1 MTLWRPIDDALAAVA
16 TLAGDTTD
24 HQRVRDAAVELDAAA
39 RQTVAAA
46 LRARKLVRVLPH
58 PEWPVAKL
66 AGRNALEWRDKGY
79 PSGGTGGARSGERR
93 DLGDVI
99 VRPDDAALLWWR
111 AHQTAVV
118 VRAEVAKLNRG
129 APPRHACHEA
139 WKAIATLHD
148 VMLEAAGLSGGPA
161 PVTLN
166 TAGEGDCWNHRRH
179 GVVEPAQVTHAGQD
193 VCRWCR
199 DQHDGWGDW
208 PPGEVVEDH
217 DRGGRVAI
225 AAWRRGREAAA
236 ESNGDTVKAKKPRA
250 LVDAQGRTARGAY
263 AEALKKSAASA

>member
-66 AGRNALEWRDKGY
+66 AGRNALEWRDRGY
-79 PSGGTGGARSGERR
+79 PTGGSGGGSSDHR

-99 VRPDDAALLWWR
+99 VKPDEPARLWWD
-111 AHQTAVV
+111 AHQRSLEARTA
-118 VRAEVAKLNRG
+118 VAKLRRG
-129 APPRHACHEA
+129 GSTRHECQAA
-139 WKAIATLHD
+139 WRAISGLHAL
-148 VMLEAAGLSGGPA
+148 MLEAAGLTGGPA
-161 PVTLN
+161 PAMLN
-166 TAGEGDCWNHRRH
+166 DNGTGQCWNHRRH
-179 GVVEPAQVTHAGQD
+179 GAVWPADVTHAGQD